1 MKALNVIIAAM
12 ALASSSLAMAEGG
25 ADRVFGKAM
34 QNNAKSMQEY
44 ALTQGKAAPEVTHY
58 KYGMQLDIAEV
69 IYITPADG
77 SCGVRPVQMT
87 YKDSS
92 GALHTLEYRALSSS
106 CSNGG

>member
-1 MKALNVIIAAM
+1 MKALSAILTAM

-25 ADRVFGKAM
+25 ADRVFGEAM
-34 QNNAKSMQEY
+34 KNNAKSMQEY
-44 ALTQGKAAPEVTHY
+44 ALTQGKAAPKVTHY
-58 KYGMQLDIAEV
+58 KYGMKLDIAEV

-92 GALHTLEYRALSSS
+92 GTLHTLEYRALSSS